1 MYPNLVVLSQ
11 VTDDLSKYSFN
22 TIFNAPKGR
31 HIVIAYVGWY
41 VPPEYPFTS
50 CPEHISYII

>member
-11 VTDDLSKYSFN
+11 VTDDLSKYSVYKV
-22 TIFNAPKGR
+22 FNAPK
-31 HIVIAYVGWY
+31 IEAYSNCSDCWY
-41 VPPEYPFTS
+41 VPPECPFTL